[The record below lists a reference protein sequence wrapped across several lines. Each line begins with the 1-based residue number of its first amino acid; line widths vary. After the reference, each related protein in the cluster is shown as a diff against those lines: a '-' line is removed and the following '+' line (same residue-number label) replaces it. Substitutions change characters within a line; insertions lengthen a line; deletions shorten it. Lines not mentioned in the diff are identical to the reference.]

1 MTLVLVTWGMQRPS
15 TTVRVPDV
23 ARAKELVTDL
33 DDGVTW
39 ALFEKNQSRWRV
51 RRAGQKTRESA
62 GCYGT

>member
-1 MTLVLVTWGMQRPS
+1 MTLMLATWGTQRPS

-23 ARAKELVTDL
+23 ATAKVLVTNL

-51 RRAGQKTRESA
+51 RRAGRKTIDSA
-62 GCYGT
+62 GCFGK